1 MQFADLRPLNFE
13 QQQINSMPKVHC
25 ETINLLNRIRLYEL
39 LFCCTDENI
48 TTKARKGLLGLKVL
62 EWLRVHRDGW
72 GSRTASG
79 GVEESS
85 YPFPQVQSR
94 KREVEADEV
103 FPSKPARNDIFLKQT
118 CTA

>member
-1 MQFADLRPLNFE
+1 
-13 QQQINSMPKVHC
+13 MPKVHC